1 MDPKSSDS
9 ERKDGC
15 ISETQSIE
23 TTEDDSCL
31 LGKRKVETTTS
42 TPEDLSENEGDIESV
57 VDEDIYSDSDLEWD
71 KDSFDGREYHSSQ
84 DDSEVFF
91 VSTNKFPP
99 FLWAGIATVPGMDDK
114 LEEGLT
120 VRQFL
125 ANMTCLCVDKYNKG
139 KGFNVKFEQVLR
151 ANFNPGGPDAPL
163 LEYQAKVVWSA
174 GKIYP
179 ILCRPTPP
187 SNIYGRGGQLKEASK
202 LMEESN

>member
-1 MDPKSSDS
+1 MTASIWTRTLRRKPVFTGARSSKP
-9 ERKDGC
+9 R
-15 ISETQSIE
+15 
-23 TTEDDSCL
+23 
-31 LGKRKVETTTS
+31 
-42 TPEDLSENEGDIESV
+42 
-57 VDEDIYSDSDLEWD
+57 
-71 KDSFDGREYHSSQ
+71 
-84 DDSEVFF
+84 VFF

-187 SNIYGRGGQLKEASK
+187 SNIYGVLV
-202 LMEESN
+202 EEVN